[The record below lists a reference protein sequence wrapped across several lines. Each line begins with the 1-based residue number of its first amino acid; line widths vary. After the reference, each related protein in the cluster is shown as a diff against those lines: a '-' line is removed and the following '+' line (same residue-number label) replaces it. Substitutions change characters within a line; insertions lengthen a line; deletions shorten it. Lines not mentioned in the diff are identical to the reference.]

1 MDCFAKFPITH
12 VSNNA
17 NLIRFT
23 LADAES
29 YGADKPQPEPPAKWA
44 RTDGARP
51 CGGGQQKEPHSRPR
65 GIVTAEDLQL
75 IQVETRLKQAAGAG
89 VQTDLSG
96 RTRTGLVRTDL
107 SVFRVEMMHEVM
119 FIGVVGML

>member
-1 MDCFAKFPITH
+1 MAPTSSGASCLLKPIPIELDD
-12 VSNNA
+12 SE
-17 NLIRFT
+17 
-23 LADAES
+23 AE
-29 YGADKPQPEPPAKWA
+29 PEPPAKWA

-107 SVFRVEMMHEVM
+107 SVFLVEMMHEVM